1 MSSTSKEARVILA
14 LKALQDD
21 EELSLRAAA
30 KLYNVL
36 VSTLGY
42 RRAGRA
48 LRRDLPA
55 NSRKLTDLEEKA
67 IVQYVIELYE
77 RAFPPR
83 LCGVEDMANRLLHI
97 RDAPPIGKLWAH
109 NFVKR

>member
-1 MSSTSKEARVILA
+1 MSSASKEARVILA
-14 LKALQDD
+14 LKALQDN

-30 KLYNVL
+30 KLYNVP

-67 IVQYVIELYE
+67 IVQYVIKLYK
-77 RAFPPR
+77 RAFLPR
-83 LCGVEDMANRLLHI
+83 LYSIEDIAN
-97 RDAPPIGKLWAH
+97 
-109 NFVKR
+109 

>member
-1 MSSTSKEARVILA
+1 MSSASKEARVILA

-42 RRAGRA
+42 RRTGRA

-67 IVQYVIELYE
+67 IVQYVIKLYK

-83 LCGVEDMANRLLHI
+83 LYSIEDIANRLLYI
-97 RDAPPIGKLWAH
+97 RDVPPIGKL
-109 NFVKR
+109 